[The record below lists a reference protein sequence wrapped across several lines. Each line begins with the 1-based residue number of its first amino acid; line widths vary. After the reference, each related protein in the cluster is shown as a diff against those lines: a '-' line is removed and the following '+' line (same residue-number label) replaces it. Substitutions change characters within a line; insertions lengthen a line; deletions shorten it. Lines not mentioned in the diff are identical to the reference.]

1 LPELVI
7 AKESKLKGCCADDL
21 VEARQLRARAISAI
35 FGNFGSFGN
44 LTNGNHHKI
53 SWGLTRDL

>member
-35 FGNFGSFGN
+35 FGNFGSSGN
-44 LTNGNHHKI
+44 KEKGWFL
-53 SWGLTRDL
+53 